1 MKSLIITIVLLFQVT
16 DFFSQQSVVAAG
28 GDIVSPTGSIS
39 FSIGQIAYKTNGVS
53 EIVSE
58 GVQQPYEIY
67 ILTSIHHVSGIELNL
82 NVFPNPTTEVLT
94 LKIDQ
99 FILNGLNYQLF
110 DAAGKLL
117 EKKQITNEL
126 TTINTSSLVP
136 AAYFLHVCDQEK
148 QLKNF
153 KIIKN

>member
-1 MKSLIITIVLLFQVT
+1 MKNLIITLVLLFQVT

-28 GDIVSPTGSIS
+28 GDVVSPSGSIS

-67 ILTSIHHVSGIELNL
+67 ILTSIQNMDGIELNMS
-82 NVFPNPTTEVLT
+82 VFPNPATEALT
-94 LKIDQ
+94 LKIDLNK
-99 FILNGLNYQLF
+99 LNGLNYQLF
-110 DAAGKLL
+110 DAAGRLI
-117 EKKQITNEL
+117 EKKLITNEL
-126 TTINTSSLVP
+126 TTINTSNLVP
-136 AAYFLHVCDQEK
+136 AAYFLNVCDQEK